1 MTRPSRL
8 AAIVAIFVCPSFL
21 PADVAAGDNSLWV
34 GVFENVN
41 GGNFSSP
48 AMASPHVRVAFEKK
62 GAEWIAAP
70 RKIPQTVTWTVAF
83 DGRALGTITS
93 STIASPAYG
102 DVNTQAVTG
111 VPPDAILVRR
121 GAAGFAYT
129 GDIRANSRP
138 LILVSQPNSSDPDGW
153 KPTVLSLGEK
163 QLAVK
168 ALRAKVPTS
177 ERCDQPE
184 QDPIHRVPYPDS
196 AIRFLKAYRS
206 KNGDIVLGMI
216 LDDKR
221 ANCGFFDDE
230 NFFDYWFYLQ
240 ASGRVEPLDSQM
252 TPVDAVDLDNSGK
265 SAWIFMTS
273 RGEDED
279 GYELFYDDFSKKVS
293 FSWTY
298 H

>member
-1 MTRPSRL
+1 
-8 AAIVAIFVCPSFL
+8 
-21 PADVAAGDNSLWV
+21 
-34 GVFENVN
+34 
-41 GGNFSSP
+41 
-48 AMASPHVRVAFEKK
+48 
-62 GAEWIAAP
+62 
-70 RKIPQTVTWTVAF
+70 
-83 DGRALGTITS
+83 
-93 STIASPAYG
+93 
-102 DVNTQAVTG
+102 
-111 VPPDAILVRR
+111 
-121 GAAGFAYT
+121 
-129 GDIRANSRP
+129 
-138 LILVSQPNSSDPDGW
+138 
-153 KPTVLSLGEK
+153 
-163 QLAVK
+163 
-168 ALRAKVPTS
+168 
-177 ERCDQPE
+177 
-184 QDPIHRVPYPDS
+184 
-196 AIRFLKAYRS
+196 
-206 KNGDIVLGMI
+206 MI